1 MSCCWQTSTLIL
13 MTDQKLR
20 VVHDK
25 RPLGPGE
32 AIRGPFF
39 DVADGPPT
47 QDFGQT
53 ELLDREPITIARAAP
68 ADRFKSRLTT
78 VASRAIDRSV
88 AKAHAG
94 KRLRKKTAV

>member
-1 MSCCWQTSTLIL
+1 ML
-13 MTDQKLR
+13 
-20 VVHDK
+20 VVQDK
-25 RPLGPGE
+25 TPLGPGE
-32 AIRGPFF
+32 AIRGRFRRSRR
-39 DVADGPPT
+39 PPT

-53 ELLDREPITIARAAP
+53 ELLDREQITIARAAP